1 LTTFL
6 ILGGLILLL
15 LTGVPIFA
23 GLGVASIVLMLI
35 AEGSIGSIADTVFG
49 KLDTGL
55 LTAIPMF
62 AFMAHVMIR
71 SKVVDDL
78 FEAANAL
85 VRHLPGGLGVATVL
99 SCTVFAAIS
108 GSSVATALTIG
119 SSAIPQ
125 MQRYGYRPSDSYG
138 VVAAGGTL
146 GILIPPS
153 GPLIL
158 YALVTET
165 SIGALFLA
173 GVIPGLMI
181 AAIFSIFCVVQ
192 GATRKDVEKLDWV
205 GWRACAAALRKSIW
219 ALALPPIVLGGIY
232 FGIFTASEAAAIGCV
247 FALMIAVGIYRNFGF
262 RDLYE
267 TAFETVRTTAM
278 LFMIL
283 AAAAMF
289 GYVVTIMRLPYELVE
304 AVVTMGASPMTFI
317 IAVMLV
323 IFVLGMFLETIA
335 IILIT
340 TPIIFPVMLELG
352 INPIWY
358 GILLMINLEL
368 ALITPPVGM
377 NLFVIKGITKAP
389 LDQIIRGIL
398 PYVLLMLLGLL
409 IVLIFPQLA
418 TWLPNIAGFGRQP

>member
-1 LTTFL
+1 M
-6 ILGGLILLL
+6 GLL

-23 GLGVASIVLMLI
+23 GLGVASIALMVLT
-35 AEGSIGSIADTVFG
+35 EGSIGSIADTVFG

-78 FEAANAL
+78 YDATNAM
-85 VRHLPGGLGVATVL
+85 VRHLPGGLGVATVMA
-99 SCTVFAAIS
+99 CTVFAAIS

-125 MQRYGYRPSDSYG
+125 MERHGYRPSDAYG

-158 YALVTET
+158 YAIVTET

-173 GVIPGLMI
+173 GVIPGIII
-181 AAIFSIFCVVQ
+181 ACIFAGFCIVQAVWRDDTDRLGWIGWTECLDAI
-192 GATRKDVEKLDWV
+192 
-205 GWRACAAALRKSIW
+205 RKSIW
-219 ALALPPIVLGGIY
+219 ALALPPVVLGGIY
-232 FGIFTASEAAAIGCV
+232 FGVFTASEAAAIGCIL
-247 FALMIAVGIYRNFGF
+247 ALMIAVGIYRNF
-262 RDLYE
+262 RIKDLYE

-289 GYVVTIMRLPYELVE
+289 GHVVTIMRLPNELVE
-304 AVVTMGASPMTFI
+304 MVIAMGASPMAFI
-317 IAVMLV
+317 LAVMAA
-323 IFVLGMFLETIA
+323 IFILGMFLETIA

-352 INPIWY
+352 IDPIWY

-377 NLFVIKGITKAP
+377 NLFVIKGIANAP
-389 LDQIIRGIL
+389 MNEIIHGIL
-398 PYVLLMLLGLL
+398 PYVALMLVGLV
-409 IVLIFPQLA
+409 IVLLFPQTAL
-418 TWLPNIAGFGRQP
+418 WLPEIAGFGR